1 MGSPADAVDRLKA
14 TYDWGGLAV
23 QGWVYSH
30 LDLDAQI
37 LDVGAGW
44 GKYRDLLPD
53 YENMD
58 AVEIWDPYV
67 ESESLAARY
76 RQVYTMDVA
85 DMHPHLMG
93 IYDVVI
99 FGDVLEHLKQQDAF
113 DVLDRCFQALVIVP
127 FLFEQGEEQGN
138 PYEAHLQPDLTMD
151 VMERRYPMLRL
162 EGVEIRD
169 GHPFKGFYLKEGAWE
184 REDG

>member
-1 MGSPADAVDRLKA
+1 MASPDNAVDRLKA

-99 FGDVLEHLKQQDAF
+99 FGNVLEHLKQQDAF